1 MTLQEYKAY
10 TSEYPQASTQI
21 SAYDPG
27 MAAEGFA
34 EFLDEA
40 SEMEIASGNSLEITV
55 EEISGNKTNFMVY
68 GEFKPIYRAVQIKP
82 YKGDEI

>member
-1 MTLQEYKAY
+1 MTLQEYKVY
-10 TSEYPQASTQI
+10 TSEYPEASMGI
-21 SAYDPG
+21 SAYDPE
-27 MAAEGFA
+27 MAAEDFA
-34 EFLDEA
+34 ESLDED

-55 EEISGNKTNFMVY
+55 EDISGNKTNFMVY